1 MSLRDGRN
9 VVVLIVCVLT
19 GGVVQPPS
27 REPCLWSLWNRTNAS
42 QLAKKT
48 GEKGWLDEHHSCHP
62 QSLDDHEV
70 EEELLAHPL
79 LSTPSYR
86 SEVLSSSSG
95 RSQKMQR
102 IHIEHNN
109 VHIKMGCFVMW
120 CKTVTQSLKDLSGDP
135 ILIL

>member
-19 GGVVQPPS
+19 GGVLQPPS

-48 GEKGWLDEHHSCHP
+48 GERGWLDEHHSCHR
-62 QSLDDHEV
+62 QSLHDHEV

-79 LSTPSYR
+79 LSVQGHPDPRYSRRLRDDHKKCNAFTTNTT
-86 SEVLSSSSG
+86 
-95 RSQKMQR
+95 
-102 IHIEHNN
+102 I
-109 VHIKMGCFVMW
+109 F
-120 CKTVTQSLKDLSGDP
+120 TLKWAAL
-135 ILIL
+135 